1 MLTFQAYFQRVLSSK
16 TETIAMVLSFVA
28 CFGCIMM
35 AIPAAL
41 IGAIAKSTD
50 WSKAEYAKYS
60 ELDGT
65 QLVEDDY
72 KIVLPLVLQYLCP
85 TIIAMIGK
93 ITGIGFL
100 GDKRK
105 NGEIC

>member
-1 MLTFQAYFQRVLSSK
+1 
-16 TETIAMVLSFVA
+16 MVLSFVA

-50 WSKAEYAKYS
+50 WSKTEYAKYS

-85 TIIAMIGK
+85 TIIAVIGK
-93 ITGIGFL
+93 ITDCDGIF
-100 GDKRK
+100 
-105 NGEIC
+105 